1 MGESDTMR
9 EQTKFRLSNTPRSRV
24 HGAVTTN
31 SVAGDEERGDF
42 LFPPF
47 RLCAFLSVEQSA
59 VVLGG
64 GENGASTTSG
74 VVAVDGQRLSLLP
87 WSRIFSRGFQ

>member
-1 MGESDTMR
+1 MR
-9 EQTKFRLSNTPRSRV
+9 EQTKFGLSNAPRSRV

-42 LFPPF
+42 LFSLF

-64 GENGASTTSG
+64 GVNGASTTSG
-74 VVAVDGQRLSLLP
+74 V
-87 WSRIFSRGFQ
+87 